1 MTVNQDYRAFT
12 VSGRTDVGK
21 CRYLNE
27 DEFIITSIP
36 FDYEKTVEKHKPEDE
51 SILLVVADGVGNPEA
66 GDFASALIR
75 DYLLEELKA
84 DWRGDHSIEALRI
97 AVERSNVRVHAQSLA
112 KPNTFYGATITA
124 VLIEGEVASIAQVGD
139 TRAYLRRGEQL
150 VQVTIDQT
158 MVNQLLQKG
167 LLTKEQ
173 EKAFTYSNV
182 VLQALGVE
190 LKITVALTQV
200 RLMQNDR
207 LLLCSDGLWRKVSDD
222 EIKEILNSNSNV
234 AEACEKLI
242 ESALKKGGEDNI
254 TVVLAEAT
262 GEDFLQRA
270 EPEPLNQMFTI
281 LTSLEDMDGLE
292 EVKRRMEKD
301 K

>member
-1 MTVNQDYRAFT
+1 MITNQSYGTVNVSCRTNIGKYRHA
-12 VSGRTDVGK
+12 
-21 CRYLNE
+21 NE
-27 DEFIITSIP
+27 DGYVITSIP
-36 FDYEKTVEKHKPEDE
+36 FYEEQIAENDIAE
-51 SILLVVADGVGNPEA
+51 ERLLLVVADGNGSEA
-66 GDFASALIR
+66 GKLACRFLHE
-75 DYLLEELKA
+75 YLLQELKA
-84 DWRGDHSIEALRI
+84 DWRGDNSIEALRV
-97 AVERSNVRVHAQSLA
+97 AAERSNVGLYAQILA
-112 KPNTFYGATITA
+112 NPDIYYGATITA

-139 TRAYLRRGEQL
+139 TRAYLMRGEQL

-158 MVNQLLQKG
+158 LIDQLWRKG
-167 LLTKEQ
+167 VLTTEQKEQ
-173 EKAFTYSNV
+173 HVYSNV

-190 LKITVALTQV
+190 SKIIIALTQV

-254 TVVLAEAT
+254 TIILAEAT
-262 GEDFLQRA
+262 GEDLPQRVES
-270 EPEPLNQMFTI
+270 EPPNQLFTI

-292 EVKRRMEKD
+292 EVERRIEKN